1 MNIANYLQG
10 NRYPLSTQGLDFI
23 QNQVLT
29 VQRLCAVLGV
39 GKWIIDGC
47 EESTSGGVT
56 TIAAGTVVINKE
68 IVNVDQQTKNATC
81 YIREVQNTT
90 PNRLERKLI
99 FGASVDASQNM
110 NWSSFSRV
118 DISALATKAEV
129 EALRNLVL
137 PKGAIIMWSGTTNM
151 SNVEFPTG
159 FHLCNGDTVEGYGL
173 VPDLRSRFIVGYDE
187 RTDNQTIDYSEI
199 GTTGGEAK
207 HVLTIEEMPSHKHD
221 FQDSYFSENVG
232 VNNGFIGSN
241 NTDMDNQLIQRPSVT
256 ATKGGDEAHENRPP
270 FYVLAFLIKVI

>member
-1 MNIANYLQG
+1 MDIADFLLQDK
-10 NRYPLSTQGLDFI
+10 YPLSTQGLDFM
-23 QNQVLT
+23 QNQILT
-29 VQRLCAVLGV
+29 VQKLSGMLGT

-47 EESTSGGVT
+47 QEVTEGGVVM
-56 TIAAGTVVINKE
+56 ISEGAVVIDKE
-68 IVNVDQQTKNATC
+68 VVLVAKQTKNVSC
-81 YIREVQNTT
+81 YIREQQNQTPSRKTRRLKFGTSIETT
-90 PNRLERKLI
+90 NYTWAD
-99 FGASVDASQNM
+99 FN
-110 NWSSFSRV
+110 RV
-118 DISALATKAEV
+118 DISTLATKAEV
-129 EALRNLVL
+129 EALRDLVM
-137 PKGAIIMWSGTTNM
+137 PKGSIIMWSGTTNM

-241 NTDMDNQLIQRPSVT
+241 DTDMDNQLIQRPSVT